1 MFVHSSFNHS
11 RPVDF
16 ESLLPSLWV
25 NIHLKLS
32 IFYRGPSK
40 DTALEKFKRAM
51 SSPITPSSF
60 GLSHSINDEMWTP
73 SAVLALDEST
83 DIQDFRLARRNVQDP
98 VQVFNA
104 CIDSLSDAVQKPRIT
119 YLESQADCWEKWSFP
134 EKSESVQKA
143 GEACQVVCDVM
154 APGDG
159 KALFQAVA
167 AHEQLRRKCKTVIDV
182 GLQPL

>member
-1 MFVHSSFNHS
+1 M
-11 RPVDF
+11 DF

-40 DTALEKFKRAM
+40 DAALEKFKRAM

-119 YLESQADCWEKWSFP
+119 YLECLLKIPASQNPYTSASAKP
-134 EKSESVQKA
+134 PLRVHY
-143 GEACQVVCDVM
+143 EATL
-154 APGDG
+154 PSRRS
-159 KALFQAVA
+159 
-167 AHEQLRRKCKTVIDV
+167 LRYSHHQT
-182 GLQPL
+182 